1 MVDLLAVPRAATA
14 AALGL
19 ATAVRG
25 ARVFHPH
32 GATRAC
38 RLVVDGDQEWGSR
51 LLDQAGTHEGVVR
64 LSRGVGLPAPL
75 PDVDGLALRL
85 PGLGRGGAPL
95 DLLVNSA
102 WRFAFAPSVLSTTW
116 SSVLPYRTGS
126 GRQVLLGARPTS
138 AGLTLL
144 VAPLLDGW
152 FEWGELRLEAAV
164 DGEDLR
170 FRPTLGAD
178 DLQPVELFR
187 TLRQWSYD
195 ASQAGRDRSTPR
207 D

>member
-1 MVDLLAVPRAATA
+1 MTDLLTAPRAAAA

-19 ATAVRG
+19 GTAVRG

-32 GATRAC
+32 GAARTA
-38 RLVVDGDQEWGSR
+38 RLVVDGDQAWGAS
-51 LLDQAGTHEGVVR
+51 LLDRAAVHEGVVR
-64 LSRGVGLPAPL
+64 LSRGVGLPTPL

-95 DLLVNSA
+95 DLLLNSA
-102 WRFAFAPSVLSTTW
+102 WRFAFAPSVVSRTW

-126 GRQVLLGARPTS
+126 GRQVLLGARPTPE
-138 AGLTLL
+138 GFTLL
-144 VAPLLDGW
+144 AAPLLGAW
-152 FEWGELRLEAAV
+152 MEWGVLTLGEPV
-164 DGEDLR
+164 DGEGLR

-178 DLQPVELFR
+178 DLQPVALFR

-195 ASQAGRDRSTPR
+195 ASQAGRA
-207 D
+207 

>member
-1 MVDLLAVPRAATA
+1 MVDLLTVPRAATA

-25 ARVFHPH
+25 ARVFHPR
-32 GATRAC
+32 GVTRTC
-38 RLVVDGDQEWGSR
+38 RLEVGGGQQWGAR
-51 LLDQAGTHEGVVR
+51 LLDEPGTHEGVVR

-85 PGLGRGGAPL
+85 PGLGQGGAPL

-102 WRFAFAPSVLSTTW
+102 WRFVFAPSVVSPTW
-116 SSVLPYRTGS
+116 SCVLPYRTGS
-126 GRQVLLGARPTS
+126 GRQVLLGARPVPE
-138 AGLTLL
+138 GFTLL
-144 VAPLLDGW
+144 VAPLLGAW
-152 FEWGELRLEAAV
+152 LEWGELRLEEPV
-164 DGEDLR
+164 DGEDLC

-195 ASQAGRDRSTPR
+195 ASQAGRLPR
-207 D
+207 T